1 MQLSLGLSLIAGFFL
16 SNSCCLATA
25 SFFDSNTA
33 VILDNENATDEDAT
47 PLLVGGKRKK
57 QSINGTSKSIQT
69 VTPKVVGGVPAAKGE
84 FKVRPAG
91 DLDNMTKLSNTN
103 PFIYFYSCFIP
114 FVLFEQF
121 FGWLNGCAA
130 SLVAPNVVLCAAH
143 CAGVSDIVT
152 LGMYKIKLDAGEAAE
167 FYNIEHIPIAEAIV
181 HPDYNDNTLNND
193 YLIIRLQWAS
203 TLYSGNVVSLDTPSD
218 DLVLGNTSGR
228 ELVVMGFGTLA
239 YGWITPNIMQK
250 VNLEYLSNADCVSP
264 KNAYDPSEITS
275 SMLCAALPGKDTCQ
289 VSSFV

>member
-1 MQLSLGLSLIAGFFL
+1 MDALF
-16 SNSCCLATA
+16 SC
-25 SFFDSNTA
+25 
-33 VILDNENATDEDAT
+33 
-47 PLLVGGKRKK
+47 G
-57 QSINGTSKSIQT
+57 
-69 VTPKVVGGVPAAKGE
+69 
-84 FKVRPAG
+84 
-91 DLDNMTKLSNTN
+91 
-103 PFIYFYSCFIP
+103 
-114 FVLFEQF
+114 
-121 FGWLNGCAA
+121 
-130 SLVAPNVVLCAAH
+130 APNVVLCAAH

-239 YGWITPNIMQK
+239 YGWISPNIMQK

-275 SMLCAALPGKDTCQ
+275 SMLCAALPGKGACN